1 MASVYVLFCVSV
13 TELIVE
19 VVSPHPTATDEFDDC
34 SMLGPAFPCIKPGGG
49 GAPVEIVYTPLA
61 NVLLLRPLAAA
72 IALIVVVVF
81 TGIGEVYTDDESVGT
96 VTSVV

>member
-19 VVSPHPTATDEFDDC
+19 VVSPHPTATTFRWPATCTAGYATATDEFDDC
-34 SMLGPAFPCIKPGGG
+34 SVLGPAFPCIKPGGG
-49 GAPVEIVYTPLA
+49 GAPIEIVYTPLA
-61 NVLLLRPLAAA
+61 IVLLLRPLAAA

-81 TGIGEVYTDDESVGT
+81 TGIG
-96 VTSVV
+96 